1 MSVANPDDSVR
12 DEQFEADNKSAET
25 NIEENKVRTK
35 GDEDVDS
42 RMGEISEDE
51 AKAGEEVSHGD
62 NDSDSTRDEKP
73 EPEDEAKAG
82 EEVSHGDKDVDST
95 KDERPEPEDEAKA
108 GEEVSHGDKDVD
120 STKDEKPEPED
131 EAKAG
136 EEVSHGD
143 KTSDPG
149 PEEEPDGEPSL
160 TSDKTKEEKGT
171 AGDEP
176 SAGDNVQE
184 DEPEELP
191 DVDYSG
197 RSRAELVETLELLIE
212 NRPLNE
218 IVDDVDKIKTTF
230 YKKHKA
236 ELDQKKKK
244 FLEEGG
250 RIEDYQ
256 PASDPLE
263 MRMKDLLARFRGK
276 KTEYNKQL
284 EIEKQEN
291 LRKKYEIIDKIKDL
305 VNREESINKTFQE
318 FRDLQDQ
325 WHTIGV
331 VPQSSLR
338 NLWETYN
345 LNVEIFYDYIKINKE
360 LRDLDFKKN
369 LESKIKLCEKAEEL
383 LVEPNPINAFRILQE
398 YHQQWR
404 EIGPVPR
411 ESRTELWDRFK
422 TATSQINKH
431 HHEYFEKQKD
441 EQKKNLAAKTALC
454 EKVEEINN
462 LELSTFKDWENKARE
477 VIRIQKEWRTIGF
490 APKKHNNTI
499 YQRFRE
505 ACDAFFQAKRGF
517 YADNKEQQL
526 VNLQKKTELCE
537 QAEALQDS
545 TEWKEA
551 TDSLIQLQKEWKATG
566 AVPRKHS
573 DKLWKRFRKAC
584 DHFFQKKSE
593 HFAELDNSF
602 EDNLTEKEALIKEL
616 ENFEPGENINEA
628 FDKLKDIQRR
638 WAEIGFVPYKDKDR
652 IGNMYRSVLNKQFD
666 RLKIDEEEK
675 AILKYQNKLE
685 NIKETPKAT
694 RKLRGERE
702 KFINRIKQLENDIVV
717 WENNIGFFSKS
728 SNAESM
734 IQEVQSK
741 IDNAKKT
748 IEVLEEKIRLIDQ
761 SGIDSE

>member
-1 MSVANPDDSVR
+1 MTVINPDDSVR
-12 DEQFEADNKSAET
+12 DEQFDAENESAET
-25 NIEENKVRTK
+25 NSETNKAETKAESKEEGSTTNGEDLKSEPDKEASVSAMAAEDKKVK
-35 GDEDVDS
+35 GKEEESTNGEDSKSEPDKKQKA
-42 RMGEISEDE
+42 EEKEEAKADDISEDSE
-51 AKAGEEVSHGD
+51 
-62 NDSDSTRDEKP
+62 DSSGKGT
-73 EPEDEAKAG
+73 
-82 EEVSHGDKDVDST
+82 
-95 KDERPEPEDEAKA
+95 
-108 GEEVSHGDKDVD
+108 
-120 STKDEKPEPED
+120 
-131 EAKAG
+131 
-136 EEVSHGD
+136 
-143 KTSDPG
+143 
-149 PEEEPDGEPSL
+149 EEEPD
-160 TSDKTKEEKGT
+160 
-171 AGDEP
+171 
-176 SAGDNVQE
+176 
-184 DEPEELP
+184 ELP
-191 DVDYSG
+191 EVDYTG
-197 RSRAELVETLELLIE
+197 RSKVELTETLELLIE

-218 IVDDVDKIKTTF
+218 IVDDVDKIKTIF

-236 ELDQKKKK
+236 ELDKKKKK

-256 PASDPLE
+256 PADDPLE
-263 MRMKDLLARFRGK
+263 LKIKNLLARFRGK

-284 EIEKQEN
+284 EVEKQEN
-291 LRKKYEIIDKIKDL
+291 LRKKYDIIDKIKDL

-318 FRDLQDQ
+318 FRNLQAQ
-325 WHTIGV
+325 WHSTGI

-360 LRDLDFKKN
+360 LRDLDLKKN
-369 LESKIKLCEKAEEL
+369 LESKIKLCEKTEEL
-383 LVEPNPINAFRILQE
+383 LLDPNAVNAFRALQE

-422 TATSQINKH
+422 AATSNINKR

-441 EQKKNLAAKTALC
+441 EQKTNLEAKTALC
-454 EKVEEINN
+454 EKAEEINN
-462 LELSTFKDWENKARE
+462 LELKTFKDWESKAKE
-477 VIRIQKEWRTIGF
+477 VIEIQKVWRTIGF
-490 APKKHNNTI
+490 APKRHNNSI

-505 ACDAFFQAKRGF
+505 ACDAFFQAKREF
-517 YADNKEQQL
+517 YAENKEQQMA
-526 VNLQKKTELCE
+526 NLQKKTELCM
-537 QAEALQDS
+537 QAETWKES

-551 TDSLIQLQKEWKATG
+551 TDTLINLQKEWKEIG

-573 DKLWKRFRKAC
+573 DKIWRRFRKAC
-584 DHFFQKKSE
+584 DHFFERKSE
-593 HFAELDNSF
+593 HFAELDSSF
-602 EDNLTEKEALIKEL
+602 EDNLTEKEKLIDEL
-616 ENFEPGENINEA
+616 ENFDPGDDINKA
-628 FDKLKDIQRR
+628 FEKLKEIQRK
-638 WAEIGFVPYKDKDR
+638 WTEVGFVPYKDKDR
-652 IGNMYRSVLNKQFD
+652 IGNRYRNALNEQFD

-675 AILKYQNKLE
+675 AILKYQTKLE

-748 IEVLEEKIRLIDQ
+748 IEVLEEKIKLIDQ
-761 SGIDSE
+761 SGIDN